1 LVSRQSLVVGAAESE
16 KVVRVLITGSA
27 GQLGTDLVASAKQSG
42 LDVIAT
48 SHADLDITQ
57 RDLVSQK
64 IADSSPDAII
74 HAAAWTAVDACE
86 SDTKRAMAINSD
98 GTANVVGAAR
108 QIGAR
113 VIYISTDY
121 VFDGTK
127 ATPYIESDL
136 PNPQSVYGASKFA
149 GEQQLDLNQD
159 AIVRIS
165 WVCGEHGNNMV
176 KTILRLAA
184 TSPTLTFVNDQI
196 GSPTFTSDVAPV
208 LIDFATQSRAGIWHV
223 TNQGATSWF
232 GFAQDVLRAAELDPN
247 RVKPIATSDLRP
259 QRPAKRPANSVLE
272 NAKMRKANLTLLDDY
287 HIPLQRLVDRLAS

>member
-1 LVSRQSLVVGAAESE
+1 M
-16 KVVRVLITGSA
+16 KVLITGSA
-27 GQLGTDLVASAKQSG
+27 GQLGTDLVASANHAG

-48 SHADLDITQ
+48 SHADLDITD
-57 RDLVSQK
+57 RNSVSQK
-64 IADSSPDAII
+64 IASAAPEAII

-86 SDTKRAMAINSD
+86 SDIKKAMAINSD
-98 GTANVVGAAR
+98 GTANVVNAAR

-127 ATPYIESDL
+127 ATPYIESDI
-136 PNPQSVYGASKFA
+136 PNPQSVYGASKLA
-149 GEQQLDLNQD
+149 GERHLDLNQD
-159 AIVRIS
+159 SVVRIS

-184 TSPTLTFVNDQI
+184 TSPTLTFVDDQI
-196 GSPTFTSDVAPV
+196 GSPTFTSDIAPV
-208 LIDFATQSRAGIWHV
+208 LVDFARESRTGIWHL
-223 TNQGATSWF
+223 TNQGTTSWF

-247 RVKPIATSDLRP
+247 RVQPIATADLRP

-272 NAKMRKANLTLLDDY
+272 NAHMCKANLTLLDDY

>member
-1 LVSRQSLVVGAAESE
+1 M
-16 KVVRVLITGSA
+16 KVLITGSA
-27 GQLGTDLVASAKQSG
+27 GQLGTDLVASANHAG

-48 SHADLDITQ
+48 SHADLDITD
-57 RDLVSQK
+57 RNSVSQK
-64 IADSSPDAII
+64 IASAAPEAII

-86 SDTKRAMAINSD
+86 SDIKKAMAINSD
-98 GTANVVGAAR
+98 GTANVANAAR

-127 ATPYIESDL
+127 VTPYIESDR
-136 PNPQSVYGASKFA
+136 PNPQSVYGASKLA
-149 GEQQLDLNQD
+149 GERHLDLNQD
-159 AIVRIS
+159 SVVRIS

-184 TSPTLTFVNDQI
+184 TSPTLTFVDDQI
-196 GSPTFTSDVAPV
+196 GSPTFTSDIAPV
-208 LIDFATQSRAGIWHV
+208 LVDFARESRTGIWHL
-223 TNQGATSWF
+223 TNQGITSWF

-247 RVKPIATSDLRP
+247 RVQPIATADLRP

-272 NAKMRKANLTLLDDY
+272 NAHMCKANLTLLDDY

>member
-1 LVSRQSLVVGAAESE
+1 M
-16 KVVRVLITGSA
+16 KVLITGSA
-27 GQLGTDLVASAKQSG
+27 GQLGTDLVASANHAG

-48 SHADLDITQ
+48 SHADLDITD
-57 RDLVSQK
+57 RNLVSQK
-64 IADSSPDAII
+64 IASAAPKAII

-86 SDTKRAMAINSD
+86 SDIKKAMAINSD
-98 GTANVVGAAR
+98 GTANVANAAR

-127 ATPYIESDL
+127 ATPYIESDI
-136 PNPQSVYGASKFA
+136 PNPQSVYGASKLA
-149 GEQQLDLNQD
+149 GERHLDLNQD
-159 AIVRIS
+159 SVVRIS

-184 TSPTLTFVNDQI
+184 TSPTLTFVDDQI
-196 GSPTFTSDVAPV
+196 GSPTFTSDIAPV
-208 LIDFATQSRAGIWHV
+208 LVDFARESRTGIWHL
-223 TNQGATSWF
+223 TNQGITSWF

-247 RVKPIATSDLRP
+247 RVQPIATADLRP

-272 NAKMRKANLTLLDDY
+272 NAHMCKANLTLLDDY

>member
-1 LVSRQSLVVGAAESE
+1 MVGAAESE
-16 KVVRVLITGSA
+16 KIVKVLITGAA
-27 GQLGTDLVASAKQSG
+27 GQLGTDLVASANHAG

-48 SHADLDITQ
+48 SHADLDITD
-57 RDLVSQK
+57 RNSVSQK
-64 IADSSPDAII
+64 IASAAPEAII

-86 SDTKRAMAINSD
+86 SDIKKAMAINSD
-98 GTANVVGAAR
+98 GTANVANAAR

-136 PNPQSVYGASKFA
+136 PNPQSVYGASKLA
-149 GEQQLDLNQD
+149 GERHLDLNQD
-159 AIVRIS
+159 SVVRIS

-184 TSPTLTFVNDQI
+184 TSPTLTFVDDQI
-196 GSPTFTSDVAPV
+196 GSPTFTSDIAPV
-208 LIDFATQSRAGIWHV
+208 LVDFARESRTGIWHL
-223 TNQGATSWF
+223 TNQGTTSWF

-247 RVKPIATSDLRP
+247 RVQPIATADLRP

-272 NAKMRKANLTLLDDY
+272 NAHMCKANLTLLDDY

>member
-1 LVSRQSLVVGAAESE
+1 MGAAESE

-42 LDVIAT
+42 LEVIAT

-57 RDLVSQK
+57 RDLVSQRV
-64 IADSSPDAII
+64 ADSSPDAVI

-86 SDTKRAMAINSD
+86 SDTKKAMAINSD
-98 GTANVVGAAR
+98 GTANVVSAAR

-127 ATPYIESDL
+127 STPYIESDL
-136 PNPQSVYGASKFA
+136 PNPQSVYGASKLA
-149 GEQQLDLNQD
+149 GEQQLDLSQD
-159 AIVRIS
+159 SVVRIS

-184 TSPTLTFVNDQI
+184 TSPTLTFVKDQI

-208 LIDFATQSRAGIWHV
+208 LIDFATQSRPGIWHV

-247 RVKPIATSDLRP
+247 RVQPIATADLRP

>member
-1 LVSRQSLVVGAAESE
+1 VVGAAESE

-27 GQLGTDLVASAKQSG
+27 GQLGTDLVASAKHSG

-48 SHADLDITQ
+48 SHADLDITD

-64 IADSSPDAII
+64 IVGAEPEAII

-86 SDTKRAMAINSD
+86 SDVKKAMAINCD
-98 GTANVVGAAR
+98 GTANVVSAAR
-108 QIGAR
+108 QVGAR
-113 VIYISTDY
+113 VIYVSTDY

-127 ATPYIESDL
+127 PTPYIESDL
-136 PNPQSVYGASKFA
+136 PNPQSVYGASKLA
-149 GEQQLDLNQD
+149 GEQQLDMSQD
-159 AIVRIS
+159 SVVRIS

-196 GSPTFTSDVAPV
+196 GSPTFTSDVAPI
-208 LIDFATQSRAGIWHV
+208 LIDFATQSRPGIWHV
-223 TNQGATSWF
+223 TNQGTTSWF

-247 RVKPIATSDLRP
+247 RVQPIATSELRP

-272 NAKMRKANLTLLDDY
+272 NARMCKANLTLLDDY
-287 HIPLQRLVDRLAS
+287 HIPLKRLVDRLAS

>member
-1 LVSRQSLVVGAAESE
+1 MVGAAESE

-42 LDVIAT
+42 LEVIAT
-48 SHADLDITQ
+48 SHADLDITH

-86 SDTKRAMAINSD
+86 SDSKKAMAINSD
-98 GTANVVGAAR
+98 GTANVVSAAR

-136 PNPQSVYGASKFA
+136 PNPQSVYGASKLA
-149 GEQQLDLNQD
+149 GEQKLDLNQD
-159 AIVRIS
+159 AVVRIS

-208 LIDFATQSRAGIWHV
+208 LIEFATQSRAGIWHV
-223 TNQGATSWF
+223 TNQGVTSWF

-247 RVKPIATSDLRP
+247 RVQPIATADLRP

-272 NAKMRKANLTLLDDY
+272 NAKMCKANLTLLDDY